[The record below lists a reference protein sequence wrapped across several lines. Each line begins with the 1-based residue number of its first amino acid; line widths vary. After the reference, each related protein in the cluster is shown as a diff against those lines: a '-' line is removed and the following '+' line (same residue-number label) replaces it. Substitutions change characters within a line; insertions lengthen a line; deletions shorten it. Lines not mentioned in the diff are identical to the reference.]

1 MLYISLSLIFLIF
14 FLNTKTGILRPTIDI
29 VTEPH
34 HIWPSL
40 SDDQWIDVEVSLKDL
55 ILADY
60 GRKNNVNI
68 NSLTQSEMRDIILG
82 MEIAPPSIQRQQMAE
97 MEESA
102 RDQSNL
108 TATTTKTKDAH
119 GEDIVVTTETA
130 YEQETFN
137 SRTDWRLRCISATN
151 LHMRLDRIYV
161 SQDGVSELNNNDYT
175 YVMPKNI
182 LKKFITISDLR
193 IQISGLLYG
202 KTSTDD
208 SDVKEIVC
216 CVLVPQTG
224 THQNVTLPHLLPNHE
239 YLDDLE
245 PLGWIHTQSK
255 ELPYLSPDDIT
266 MHSKIISRQGN
277 TDAAAAAAAAA
288 EGGTTTTWDPDAA
301 VILTCSFTPA
311 SCTLAA
317 WKPTTEGLEWGK
329 NNTTRIGEP
338 DPPGYNSTCFQK
350 QSLLLSNKLQG
361 FFMIPDSGSSWN
373 YNFKGIEHQVNMKY
387 GIELGTPLEFYNE
400 LHRPNHFLNF
410 SEDTSGDNQGDSYGG
425 DDDRVDYEDWLQ

>member
-1 MLYISLSLIFLIF
+1 MIPFSNFKNKVNTNFFLFFFLLYISLSLIFLIF

-137 SRTDWRLRCISATN
+137 SRTDWRLRCISAYIN
-151 LHMRLDRIYV
+151 GYI
-161 SQDGVSELNNNDYT
+161 
-175 YVMPKNI
+175 
-182 LKKFITISDLR
+182 
-193 IQISGLLYG
+193 
-202 KTSTDD
+202 
-208 SDVKEIVC
+208 DV
-216 CVLVPQTG
+216 
-224 THQNVTLPHLLPNHE
+224 
-239 YLDDLE
+239 
-245 PLGWIHTQSK
+245 
-255 ELPYLSPDDIT
+255 
-266 MHSKIISRQGN
+266 
-277 TDAAAAAAAAA
+277 
-288 EGGTTTTWDPDAA
+288 
-301 VILTCSFTPA
+301 
-311 SCTLAA
+311 
-317 WKPTTEGLEWGK
+317 
-329 NNTTRIGEP
+329 
-338 DPPGYNSTCFQK
+338 
-350 QSLLLSNKLQG
+350 
-361 FFMIPDSGSSWN
+361 
-373 YNFKGIEHQVNMKY
+373 
-387 GIELGTPLEFYNE
+387 
-400 LHRPNHFLNF
+400 
-410 SEDTSGDNQGDSYGG
+410 
-425 DDDRVDYEDWLQ
+425 